1 MSPLCPY
8 HQYYIWQ
15 AGNGIGGAIY
25 KGSVYQRGHGLGSV
39 TDGKTNEGLARPPRI
54 PEFVANQLGATTYT
68 RLLVFVCF

>member
-1 MSPLCPY
+1 MRK
-8 HQYYIWQ
+8 IVAQ
-15 AGNGIGGAIY
+15 AACGQGRTT
-25 KGSVYQRGHGLGSV
+25 RGYSSV